1 MRRLKNILRNI
12 NKNPNVNRFL
22 DMSRRRKTN
31 GKANNS
37 NLVGLVAT
45 VTNVENVNV
54 GKRVVI
60 QEVNNDIAKVFLLDD
75 KKMNKFYLPVSDLR
89 IFSRERSQKY
99 LLENVIDGFMSVV
112 NKAING
118 DEVKRYSDK
127 ISLRQELDN
136 IAECFGEFSKWR
148 EINFGGNA
156 NNEPI
161 FEEPKD
167 DHEEDTESNYC
178 NHILQCRDLF
188 AKCSE
193 FCRDNNVSPMLFVS
207 KLSEHLYAMHERYA
221 PKDKK

>member
-22 DMSRRRKTN
+22 DMSRRRRKTN

-45 VTNVENVNV
+45 VTNAENVNV

-89 IFSRERSQKY
+89 PFSRERSQEY
-99 LLENVIDGFMSVV
+99 LLKNITDSFMRIFSMPT
-112 NKAING
+112 IG
-118 DEVKRYSDK
+118 DED
-127 ISLRQELDN
+127 
-136 IAECFGEFSKWR
+136 WR
-148 EINFGGNA
+148 KHARRSNA
-156 NNEPI
+156 DNEPI

-167 DHEEDTESNYC
+167 DHEEDSERNYSN
-178 NHILQCRDLF
+178 HVLEGGDLIV
-188 AKCSE
+188 KCSK
-193 FCRDNNVSPMLFVS
+193 FCRDYKVSPIYFIS
-207 KLSEHLYAMHERYA
+207 QLSEPLYAMHARYA
-221 PKDKK
+221 PTRGR